1 MSDISP
7 GAPELPREH
16 TGRYDMAAEEK
27 PVESE
32 AGSEPETEAAAPA
45 EQTAPKI
52 QLIESTRHLRGTPSF
67 AIDPKPEPNDEE
79 LDELNEHWNEPGDP
93 DGVFEAEEQERWQAE
108 HPQPVALPPR
118 KKRHPFLKALLVLVL
133 LAAATAGAWWIG
145 NHEASAPSTK
155 LPAPT
160 QSSKKAPA
168 TSQKLASPTTHY
180 DSTRFGIGVDYPT
193 TWKLTDTNDKLLIA
207 SPSMQLTTE
216 NGSKVQG
223 HVLVTV
229 QNKQSSIPGFP
240 SGGAVSALESQKIT
254 YKQPTPI
261 QRAQT
266 YVSFLSYTQV
276 SSLDAIYVTGD
287 SGYLQ
292 NQLVPMSDVVQG
304 NPLVSVTFVT
314 CATSDCTSGTP
325 TPLTLQASNWQNA
338 FFNTPVMN
346 LLKSIEL
353 EQ

>member
-1 MSDISP
+1 MSDTAPS
-7 GAPELPREH
+7 APELPGKH
-16 TGRYDMAAEEK
+16 TGRYDMAAEEEK
-27 PVESE
+27 PAE
-32 AGSEPETEAAAPA
+32 SEPETEASATPA
-45 EQTAPKI
+45 EQSAPPKI

-67 AIDPKPEPNDEE
+67 AIDPKPEPDDEE

-93 DGVFEAEEQERWQAE
+93 DGVFEAEEQQRWQAE
-108 HPQPVALPPR
+108 HPQPAAVAPR
-118 KKRHPFLKALLVLVL
+118 KKRHPFLKALLILVL

-160 QSSKKAPA
+160 QSTKKAPA
-168 TSQKLASPTTHY
+168 TSQKPASPTTHY

-207 SPSMQLTTE
+207 SPSTQLTTAS
-216 NGSKVQG
+216 GSKVQG

-261 QRAQT
+261 QRAQS
-266 YVSFLSYTQV
+266 YVSFLSYTQIT
-276 SSLDAIYVTGD
+276 SLDAVYVTGD

-314 CATSDCTSGTP
+314 CATSDCASGTP
-325 TPLTLQASNWQNA
+325 TPLTLQTSSWQTAS
-338 FFNTPVMN
+338 FNQPVMN
-346 LLKSIEL
+346 LLESIEL